1 MVEKQQTKNR
11 TESPEEE
18 EISSEYI
25 PRKGKSKVKTKKKTW
40 SGLSDRYK
48 NVWRLKMRD
57 SEFKRGIITVFTTVF
72 ISAILSGAI
81 SSAAMSYLVI
91 PSGIIL
97 ATIGAVILSS
107 TTYDMDGFTNAHI
120 GFLLGV
126 FIFAYQASSLIVS
139 GGSSGVSLLTS
150 TASALWYVIGLTAAM
165 IGYGFI
171 GDWLKSATKD
181 ISEDN

>member
-1 MVEKQQTKNR
+1 MVEKEKTKNDVKNSKNKD
-11 TESPEEE
+11 T
-18 EISSEYI
+18 SSEYSSQKNRFK
-25 PRKGKSKVKTKKKTW
+25 PRTRRKTW

-57 SEFKRGIITVFTTVF
+57 SEFKRGVMTVFTTVF
-72 ISAILSGAI
+72 MSAILSGAI
-81 SSAAMSYLVI
+81 SSAAMSYLVV

-107 TTYDMDGFTNAHI
+107 TTYDIDGFTNAHI

-126 FIFAYQASSLIVS
+126 FICGYQMSSLVMS
-139 GGSSGVSLLTS
+139 GGSSGFGIVTS
-150 TASALWYVIGLTAAM
+150 TASTLWYVIGLTVAM

-171 GDWLKSATKD
+171 GDWLKSATKE
-181 ISEDN
+181 IGKGN